1 MRLRARKAVSLIEVL
16 IAMAMLS
23 TLALPMGMFLHEYVR
38 GSSQLGDYYQILNLV
53 EQRLETAMEMP
64 FNSIPEGQ
72 STGILIEN
80 ASGSDLDLRPVE
92 VAKEVVKFRL
102 SAETLP
108 VEFAALKDAFSGQ
121 LQRARVEEGMKR
133 LELVAEWGDKGRHN
147 IKLLAYKANL

>member
-64 FNSIPEGQ
+64 FNSIPDGQ
-72 STGILIEN
+72 STGILIKN
-80 ASGSDLDLRPVE
+80 DSGSDLDLRPVE

-133 LELVAEWGDKGRHN
+133 LEIVAEWGDKGKHN